1 MGEPVT
7 VRLALPGD
15 GPALAALRAAWT
27 QEWHAATSDDGYEER
42 FAAWWAS
49 ERGRRLAWLAW
60 ADAVPVGMVNLAVF
74 ERMPAPGR
82 VPSRWG
88 YLGNAY
94 VRPDWRS
101 RGVGTA
107 LLTEL
112 LAYARSER
120 FARVVL
126 RPSERSIPLYRRA
139 GFGPATSLL
148 LTDLDSDS
156 A

>member
-1 MGEPVT
+1 VGET
-7 VRLALPGD
+7 TLVRLAAAGD
-15 GPALAALRAAWT
+15 GPAVAALRAAWT
-27 QEWHAATSDDGYEER
+27 QEWHGSTSDDGYAER

-49 ERGRRLAWLAW
+49 EGPRRLTWLAW

-82 VPSRWG
+82 APSRWG
-88 YLGNAY
+88 HLGNAY
-94 VRPDWRS
+94 VLPEWRS

-112 LAYARSER
+112 LAYARSEG

-126 RPSERSIPLYRRA
+126 RPSDRSIPFYRRA
-139 GFGPATSLL
+139 GFAAATSLM
-148 LTDLDSDS
+148 LTELT
-156 A
+156 